1 MHACRLLR
9 AQQAP
14 QGKFT
19 TYVYAQHDFVS
30 KELAGTRHSYEE
42 KEVTEV
48 LWAMQQYKQ
57 TQPSG
62 AADGTQHQPLMV
74 DAGANVGA
82 FLFRVADAGYK
93 VAAFEGQYVVLLQ
106 C

>member
-1 MHACRLLR
+1 MPR
-9 AQQAP
+9 AEQAT
-14 QGKFT
+14 QGNFS

-30 KELAGTRHSYEE
+30 RELAGPRHSYED

-62 AADGTQHQPLMV
+62 AADGIQHQALMV

-93 VAAFEGQYVVLLQ
+93 VAAFEGQCVVHLP
-106 C
+106 CY